1 MKTINHKYIIKVYEI
16 LSSTQKIIFSME
28 YIEGGDLFEEIKN
41 GKEEKLPEEKSRYYF
56 QQIITALEYCHN
68 KNIIHRDLKPE
79 NILIDKKENCIK
91 ISDFGLAT
99 ILKEKNEKLND
110 FCGTTNYIAPE
121 IIKETGGIFSNG
133 GYEGQ
138 PVDIW
143 SSGVILYNM
152 VSGENPFYHRN
163 KTVRI
168 NNILNANINY
178 PKYFSK
184 ELVDLLKK
192 IFVTQPKNRFTIKDI
207 KKHSWFNKNFVD
219 INQIFDYGNIVK
231 VNSVNSKN
239 FDIGENNIRKLNSF
253 EFISMIA
260 GKWLNNMF
268 IDDKGD
274 KRICFENK
282 DKYKFFMK
290 NTFKELSSFFINFF
304 QSYNEDIH
312 FLNVDKGKWNLKIK
326 FNTQINSSISELIIY
341 KLGNSNKYII
351 CFNFLEGNKIS
362 FIRMIKSL
370 YNTKNDNLL
379 YL

>member
-1 MKTINHKYIIKVYEI
+1 M
-16 LSSTQKIIFSME
+16 
-28 YIEGGDLFEEIKN
+28 
-41 GKEEKLPEEKSRYYF
+41 
-56 QQIITALEYCHN
+56 
-68 KNIIHRDLKPE
+68 
-79 NILIDKKENCIK
+79 
-91 ISDFGLAT
+91 AT
-99 ILKEKNEKLND
+99 ILKEKDEKLSD

-184 ELVDLLKK
+184 ELIDLLKR
-192 IFVTQPKNRFTIKDI
+192 IFVTQPQNRFTIKDI
-207 KKHSWFNKNFVD
+207 KKHIWFIKNFVD
-219 INQIFDYGNIVK
+219 INNQSFDCGKMIK
-231 VNSVNSKN
+231 VNSVNCKN
-239 FDIGENNIRKLNSF
+239 FDIGEENIRKLNSF
-253 EFISMIA
+253 EFISMFA

-268 IDDKGD
+268 SDDKSD
-274 KRICFENK
+274 KRVNFENN

-290 NTFKELSSFFINFF
+290 NNFRDLRSFFTNFF
-304 QSYNEDIH
+304 QSYNDDIH
-312 FLNVDKGKWNLKIK
+312 FYNVDKGKWNLKIK
-326 FNTQINSSISELIIY
+326 FNTQINSSISEMIVY
-341 KLGNSNKYII
+341 KLGNSDKFLI
-351 CFNFLEGNKIS
+351 CFNFIEGNKSS

-370 YNTKNDNLL
+370 YNSKNDNLL
-379 YL
+379 FL